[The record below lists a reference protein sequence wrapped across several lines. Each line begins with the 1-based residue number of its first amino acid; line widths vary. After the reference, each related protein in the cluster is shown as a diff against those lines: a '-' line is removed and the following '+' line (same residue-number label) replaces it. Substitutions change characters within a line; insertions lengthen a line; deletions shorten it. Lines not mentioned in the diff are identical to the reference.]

1 MAESDAEKFH
11 SDNEDTDGK
20 SDELFKDLVQGGEDS
35 KETRNENDGSKEE
48 VEENSASKEDML
60 LLSARN
66 GDLEVVQRLV
76 QQQITG
82 EIVLDLN
89 CTGNSK
95 ANRGWTALH
104 LATYFGHV
112 DVVRL
117 LLQNGAGVNVVNP
130 NGDTPLHK
138 AAFTGRMETLTLLLQ
153 YEADVG
159 KINDEGQTP
168 EMIGKTKEIKD
179 LLEAALSHESL
190 RRQTEFLAA
199 ARSGDVDTVQALL
212 ASDRP
217 PNINTTDQ
225 YGNTALHI
233 AAQADQ
239 RDMVIFLLQNSV
251 DSSIKNLKDQTAI
264 DFARTNQMKQ
274 LLTGV
279 RPVKEFSFQPQRCEG
294 LLLKKSRF
302 LGFKPVWVVLE
313 RGVLSYFRNRGDAST
328 GAKRKGM
335 KYLDEAKILV
345 SMEKDLADHP
355 EFLLHYSDGANHCFS
370 TESGEEASLLRQKW
384 LNALKEHINYSTHYI
399 HQGEDQPEGE
409 VVSLGSLKDSLKTA
423 QAHHHL
429 LEKESNQL
437 LLLLGSLETDKKL
450 EATEKTMTDVHQKVK
465 RITDLSRDTA
475 SFLNHC
481 LTLFSQQ
488 EEVRNLQLKEEMEKS
503 RVLQEALHALAT
515 EHHELEQ
522 TLTFNGR
529 KSPARYYDTDD
540 DEFYDCDD
548 DDNLENNEKNEIAD
562 SMTSSFLDA
571 MSFESAK
578 SGSYF
583 PKHIDVTNGCV
594 KSKFGRSR
602 LPVPMFDRNDFSIWS
617 ILKQCIGK
625 ELSKITMPVVFN
637 EPLSF
642 IQRISEYMEYT
653 TLLEKASQASDPA
666 ERFAYVSAFAV
677 SAISSNWD
685 RIGKPF
691 NPLLGETFELN
702 RADLGFRLVGEQ
714 VSHHPP
720 VSAFLVDSKQ
730 FKIHGSIHPKLKFWG
745 KSVEINPKGTI
756 TLELTRHGEVY
767 TWSNVNCCVHNV
779 IVGKIWIEH
788 YGVMEILCHKTGWKS
803 VLNFKQSGW
812 FGKDLHKVEGYIY
825 DKNKVKRKALYG
837 SWVYDLFMLDAAV
850 YDDHMK
856 NSASTASPS
865 HSAKSNGASGSSD
878 VNDDISAKRLSTYD
892 LHIPGQE
899 CIWTIH
905 PRPEKSTQYFSFT
918 LFAMALNELNPE
930 TAGQL
935 APTDSRFRPDIR
947 LLEEGQIDAAAA
959 EKNRIEEKQRSA
971 RKERKRRKDEWIPV
985 FFKCGT
991 NPHTG
996 KEDWLFKGNYWDRDW
1011 SKCPDI
1017 F

>member
-1 MAESDAEKFH
+1 MAESDSEIFH
-11 SDNEDTDGK
+11 SDNDDNGFHG
-20 SDELFKDLVQGGEDS
+20 DVVQ
-35 KETRNENDGSKEE
+35 
-48 VEENSASKEDML
+48 VEENTKETLDKKDEYGSAKGDIEENDVSKEDML

-66 GDLEVVQRLV
+66 GDMEAVQRLV
-76 QQQITG
+76 KQQING
-82 EIVLDLN
+82 EISLDLN

-104 LATYFGHV
+104 LATYFGHTC
-112 DVVRL
+112 VVKL
-117 LLQNGAGVNVVNP
+117 LLENGADVNVVNP

-153 YEADVG
+153 FKADVG

-179 LLEAALSHESL
+179 LLEAALGHESL

-199 ARSGDVDTVQALL
+199 ARSGDVDAVQELL

-264 DFARTNQMKQ
+264 DFARTNQMRQ

-279 RPVKEFSFQPQRCEG
+279 RPVKEFTFQPQRCEG

-302 LGFKPVWVVLE
+302 LGYKPVWVVLE

-328 GAKRKGM
+328 GVKRKGM

-345 SMEKDLADHP
+345 STEEKLAQHP
-355 EFLLHYSDGANHCFS
+355 EFLLHYSDGTNHCFS
-370 TESGEEASLLRQKW
+370 TEQGEEASILRQKW

-409 VVSLGSLKDSLKTA
+409 IVSLGSLKDTLKTA
-423 QAHHHL
+423 QAHHQL

-437 LLLLGSLETDKKL
+437 SLLLGSMEKDKTVTF
-450 EATEKTMTDVHQKVK
+450 TEGGMVDIHQKVK
-465 RITDLSRDTA
+465 RISDLSRDTA
-475 SFLNHC
+475 CFLNHC
-481 LTLFSQQ
+481 LTLFVQQ
-488 EEVRNLQLKEEMEKS
+488 EEVRSLQLKDEMEKS

-522 TLTFNGR
+522 TLSFTGR

-548 DDNLENNEKNEIAD
+548 DSLGNNEKNEIAE
-562 SMTSSFLDA
+562 SVTGNFLDA

-583 PKHIDVTNGCV
+583 PTHIDGTNGCV
-594 KSKFGRSR
+594 QSRYGRSR

-653 TLLEKASQASDPA
+653 SLLEKASLASDPA

-702 RADLGFRLVGEQ
+702 RSDLGFRLVGEQ

-720 VSAFLVDSKQ
+720 VSAFLVESKQ

-803 VLNFKQSGW
+803 ILNFKQSGW

-825 DKNKVKRKALYG
+825 DKSKVKRKALYG
-837 SWVYDLFMLDAAV
+837 SWVYDLFMLDAAA
-850 YDDHMK
+850 YDDYMK
-856 NSASTASPS
+856 NSASTTSPS

-878 VNDDISAKRLSTYD
+878 VNDDLSAKRLSTYD

-905 PRPEKSTQYFSFT
+905 PRPEKSPQYFSFT
-918 LFAMALNELNPE
+918 LFAMALNELNPD

-971 RKERKRRKDEWIPV
+971 RKERKRKKDEWIPV
-985 FFKCGT
+985 FFKIGT